1 MRNSLKLFLAG
12 AVLLLACSLPSAAAG
27 KTINLSSPDGHLKV
41 TVVADGGL
49 SYSVLYDDEVLILP
63 SRVGITPVGAAE
75 FGSLRPGRVTRRSVD
90 ETFDAI
96 AYKRARV
103 RDNFNEAAL
112 SFKDCD
118 FIVRAYDDCIAW
130 RFVSKSKVPFKVA
143 SEREEFNF
151 PGNWNTY
158 VAGVGSFFSSHE
170 SRYDHLALS
179 EVSGERLGLLPLM
192 VEVPDG
198 KKIDIME
205 ASLFNYPGMY
215 LQGTGGN
222 SLKGTWAPLPKDV
235 EQGGHN
241 MLQGIVKSRH
251 DYLAE
256 CSAGEAFPWRIVA
269 VVDEDI
275 KLTDNDI
282 VYRLADAPA
291 PGSDWS
297 WLRPGKVA
305 WDWWNDWNIT
315 GVDFK
320 SGVNTPTYKAYIDFA
335 SENGIEYVI
344 LDEGWSVNRAADL
357 MQIVPEIDLPGIISY
372 AASKNVGIILWAG
385 YWAFNRDMENV
396 CAHYSRMGVKGFK
409 IDFMDRD
416 DQAMVD
422 FYTRAA
428 ETCARYRLVADF
440 HGAFKPVG
448 LNRRFPN
455 VLNYEGV
462 FGLENMKWVDP
473 DVDQPLYD
481 VCIPYLR
488 MAAGPMDYTQGAMK
502 NAARGLYYPL
512 GSSPMSM
519 GTRCHQLGEYMIFDS
534 PLCMLCDSPSNY
546 RKESECTGFIAK
558 VPTVWDETLPLD
570 GRVGE
575 YIVMARKKGDAWY
588 VGGITNWDER
598 DVVVDLSFLGEGD
611 WEAELFRD
619 GVNADRDGTDYRREV
634 LRLDDGRSLS
644 LHMAP
649 AGGFA
654 LVLRRR

>member
-1 MRNSLKLFLAG
+1 MRNYLKLFLAG
-12 AVLLLACSLPSAAAG
+12 AALLFACAMPSNAAG
-27 KTINLSSPDGHLKV
+27 KIINLSSPDGHLKV
-41 TVVADGGL
+41 VVNADNGL
-49 SYSVLYDDEVLILP
+49 CYSVFYDDQALILP

-75 FGSLRPGRVTRRSVD
+75 YGTLRPGKVTRRSVD
-90 ETFDAI
+90 VTFDAI

-103 RDNFNEAAL
+103 RDNFNEAVL

-118 FIVRAYDDCIAW
+118 FVVRAYDDCIAW
-130 RFVSKSKVPFKVA
+130 RFISKSKVPFKVA

-151 PGNWNTY
+151 PGDWNTY
-158 VAGVGSFFSSHE
+158 VACMEDFVNSYE
-170 SRYDHLALS
+170 STYEHGPLS
-179 EVSGERLGLLPLM
+179 GVSGKLLGLLPLM

-222 SLKGTWAPLPKDV
+222 TLKGIWAPLPDDV
-235 EQGGHN
+235 NRGGHN
-241 MLQGIVKSRH
+241 ALEGMVEKRH

-269 VVDEDI
+269 VVQEDI
-275 KLTDNDI
+275 RLTDNDI
-282 VYRLADAPA
+282 VYRLADAPT

-297 WLRPGKVA
+297 WVRPGKVA

-320 SGVNTPTYKAYIDFA
+320 SGVNTATYKAYIDFA
-335 SENGIEYVI
+335 SDYGIEYVI
-344 LDEGWSVNRAADL
+344 LDEGWSVNGVADL
-357 MQIVPEIDLPGIISY
+357 MQIVPEIDMPEILSY

-385 YWAFNRDMENV
+385 YWAFNRDMDNV
-396 CAHYSRMGVKGFK
+396 CRHYSGMGVKGFK
-409 IDFMDRD
+409 IDFMNRD
-416 DQAMVD
+416 DQEMVD

-428 ETCARYRLVADF
+428 ETCAKYHLLADF
-440 HGAFKPVG
+440 HGAYKPVG

-455 VLNYEGV
+455 VVNYEGV
-462 FGLENMKWVDP
+462 FGLENMKWSPADT
-473 DVDQPLYD
+473 DQPLYD
-481 VCIPYLR
+481 VSIPFLR
-488 MAAGPMDYTQGAMK
+488 MAAGPLDYTQGAMK
-502 NAARGLYYPL
+502 NAAKGHYHPVW
-512 GSSPMSM
+512 SEPMSM

-546 RKESECTGFIAK
+546 RKEPECTGFIAK
-558 VPTVWDETLPLD
+558 LPTVWDETLPLA
-570 GRVGE
+570 GKVGD
-575 YIVMARKKGDAWY
+575 YVVMARTKGDDWY

-598 DVVVDLSFLGEGD
+598 DVVLDLSFLGEGV

-619 GVNADRDGTDYRREV
+619 GVNADRNGTDYRREV
-634 LRLDDGRSLS
+634 LTLENSRTLP

-649 AGGFA
+649 GGGFA